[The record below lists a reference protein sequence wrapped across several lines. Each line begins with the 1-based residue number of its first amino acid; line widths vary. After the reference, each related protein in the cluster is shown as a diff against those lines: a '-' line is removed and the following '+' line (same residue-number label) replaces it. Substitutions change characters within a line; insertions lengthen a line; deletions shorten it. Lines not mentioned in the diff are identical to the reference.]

1 MLTRNDR
8 TVEDALDLL
17 ALIHPLGLRHIGF
30 KDVGVSPGVLEKVA
44 ATIAEVGAVFRAL
57 DRPYLAR
64 IDATGDV
71 ASVARAVRETL
82 ARRLGQARTGTWRRS
97 AARRHAAR

>member
-44 ATIAEVGAVFRAL
+44 ATITEVGAVSYMEVVSTS
-57 DRPYLAR
+57 PETCLAS
-64 IDATGDV
+64 AKLG
-71 ASVARAVRETL
+71 REL
-82 ARRLGQARTGTWRRS
+82 RRRS